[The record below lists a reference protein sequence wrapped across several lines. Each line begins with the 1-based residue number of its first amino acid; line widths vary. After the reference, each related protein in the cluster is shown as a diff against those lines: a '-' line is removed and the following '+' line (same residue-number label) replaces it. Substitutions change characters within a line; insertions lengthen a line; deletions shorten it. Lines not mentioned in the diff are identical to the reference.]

1 MRSFGEI
8 LASLREERGIYQ
20 KELAAIL
27 KVSVG
32 TISNYENN
40 IHFPDQEALIQLA
53 EYFDVTID
61 YLLGRTPYRYNP
73 EVLRQ
78 ECVPGT
84 TVSDVV
90 EVIQH
95 FNPKNMASLLDF
107 VDLLQLREKAESSC
121 SCSKFLSQILKI
133 VVKNF
138 SEIVPGKQTQK
149 EGFRPLIF

>member
-1 MRSFGEI
+1 MRGIMRSFGEI

-107 VDLLQLREKAESSC
+107 VDLLQLREKAES
-121 SCSKFLSQILKI
+121 
-133 VVKNF
+133 F
-138 SEIVPGKQTQK
+138 SREDSAND
-149 EGFRPLIF
+149 

>member
-1 MRSFGEI
+1 MRGIMRSFGEI

-107 VDLLQLREKAESSC
+107 VDLLQLREKDVRSLDEVDYAILETNG
-121 SCSKFLSQILKI
+121 KLSVFQ
-133 VVKNF
+133 
-138 SEIVPGKQTQK
+138 KQDDNLS
-149 EGFRPLIF
+149 LIHI

>member
-1 MRSFGEI
+1 MKV
-8 LASLREERGIYQ
+8 LASLREETGHLSERTGCHT
-20 KELAAIL
+20 E
-27 KVSVG
+27 VSVG

-107 VDLLQLREKAESSC
+107 VDLLQLREKAESS
-121 SCSKFLSQILKI
+121 SRENSA
-133 VVKNF
+133 ND
-138 SEIVPGKQTQK
+138 
-149 EGFRPLIF
+149 

>member
-27 KVSVG
+27 KVS
-32 TISNYENN
+32 
-40 IHFPDQEALIQLA
+40 
-53 EYFDVTID
+53 DVTID

-107 VDLLQLREKAESSC
+107 VDLLQLREKAESS
-121 SCSKFLSQILKI
+121 SRENSA
-133 VVKNF
+133 ND
-138 SEIVPGKQTQK
+138 
-149 EGFRPLIF
+149 